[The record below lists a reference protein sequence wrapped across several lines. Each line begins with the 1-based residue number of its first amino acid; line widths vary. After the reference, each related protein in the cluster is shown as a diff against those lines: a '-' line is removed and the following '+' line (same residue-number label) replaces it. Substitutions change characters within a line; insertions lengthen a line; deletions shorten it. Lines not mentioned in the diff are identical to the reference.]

1 MTDVSCNVNAG
12 GYLYC
17 CCYLDLW
24 NFQKVMKSGAILEKV
39 KVKSPYFTSLAQNS
53 PGGGRL
59 MECAAGL
66 GRIFTPILI
75 DYNGVTCSLKLL
87 AWDGTFS
94 ILILGMKKFR

>member
-66 GRIFTPILI
+66 GRIFTHILI

-94 ILILGMKKFR
+94 VLILGMKKFR